1 MKKLD
6 VQHFL
11 GIYQLR
17 MRMQEDGITNP
28 TDGVKQFT
36 KDFVTKLSKMPLE
49 EEVKIEGKSFID
61 SKGKIIATL
70 PFGKNE

>member
-11 GIYQLR
+11 GIYQIR

-28 TDGVKQFT
+28 TDAVKQFT
-36 KDFVTKLSKMPLE
+36 KDFVTKLSKMPLD
-49 EEVKIEGKSFID
+49 EEVKIEGKSFVD
-61 SKGKIIATL
+61 SKGEIIATL
-70 PFGKNE
+70 PFEKNE